1 MLVVFLS
8 VVQLDWETPAGGET
22 QAFTVTL
29 RENVPG
35 VDVSSLVTGPSP
47 ITLVPFNSL
56 NWIYPNH
63 VFVDWSE
70 SQNGGGAT
78 FDDQAQIPLT
88 ESIVLFAQWTQ
99 SYHSVVFYENRTP
112 SDTTHQIETA
122 NEMAPLLLE
131 STMNFANPH
140 FSFIGWSTTSDG
152 TGTMYVDGATYN
164 FLSDLT
170 LYAQWKPEIQIIQF
184 KLEGGKGRVANLEV
198 PYLKVFALPSS
209 AGIVRVGY
217 KLAGWRED
225 DAAHAPLV
233 SPGGSSTATS
243 NATYLAVWKPNRRVA
258 LEYSDNGASG
268 HVRASTALAGQS
280 VKVRGGGMLHRA
292 GYVFKGW
299 ATSPRAKTPNIVIG
313 ENMVLTKTKTL
324 YALWR
329 KVPPANTPQQLLGSV
344 GEFAPNSSQLT
355 PSMRG
360 YIASVASKIA
370 HQDTT
375 KVYLYGYATS
385 ADAAK
390 GSALLSLQRA
400 LAVEKALTSDLAR
413 LNDVGVT
420 IVAKGQGRL
429 TNSVL
434 SSFRK
439 VELFAN

>member
-1 MLVVFLS
+1 
-8 VVQLDWETPAGGET
+8 
-22 QAFTVTL
+22 
-29 RENVPG
+29 
-35 VDVSSLVTGPSP
+35 
-47 ITLVPFNSL
+47 
-56 NWIYPNH
+56 
-63 VFVDWSE
+63 
-70 SQNGGGAT
+70 
-78 FDDQAQIPLT
+78 
-88 ESIVLFAQWTQ
+88 
-99 SYHSVVFYENRTP
+99 
-112 SDTTHQIETA
+112 
-122 NEMAPLLLE
+122 
-131 STMNFANPH
+131 
-140 FSFIGWSTTSDG
+140 
-152 TGTMYVDGATYN
+152 
-164 FLSDLT
+164 
-170 LYAQWKPEIQIIQF
+170 
-184 KLEGGKGRVANLEV
+184 
-198 PYLKVFALPSS
+198 
-209 AGIVRVGY
+209 
-217 KLAGWRED
+217 
-225 DAAHAPLV
+225 
-233 SPGGSSTATS
+233 
-243 NATYLAVWKPNRRVA
+243 
-258 LEYSDNGASG
+258 
-268 HVRASTALAGQS
+268 
-280 VKVRGGGMLHRA
+280 MLHRA